1 MIWTE
6 SSMRKLLTPAIRWC
20 SLCAIEMNTAFIK
33 LHQPT
38 RVSGRTAAWQ
48 RCSLDF
54 GTAGKDF

>member
-1 MIWTE
+1 
-6 SSMRKLLTPAIRWC
+6 
-20 SLCAIEMNTAFIK
+20 MNTAFIK